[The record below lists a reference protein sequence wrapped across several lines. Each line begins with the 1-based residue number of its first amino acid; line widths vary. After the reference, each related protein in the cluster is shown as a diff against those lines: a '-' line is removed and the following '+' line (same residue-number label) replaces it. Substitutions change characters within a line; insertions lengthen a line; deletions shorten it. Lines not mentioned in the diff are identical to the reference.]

1 MGFLRMKRCSKCGE
15 EKPLDGFYRNKAMR
29 DGYSNY
35 CRPCQQ
41 AANGSWRG
49 RNAEKHREINR
60 DWYSRNKERDCAKGR
75 EWYLSNKEKVLARTG
90 KWKAENADRVTETNR
105 AWRQAN
111 PDKISAA
118 CKKYAEN
125 NKEKLNAK
133 AAKRRA
139 ALLQRCSL
147 LTPAKERQI
156 AAIYAEA
163 KRLTEETGIPH
174 HVDHIVP
181 LRGKTSSGLHVPE
194 NLRVIPA
201 QLNLCKGAKID
212 YELVQQIMNER
223 IAAHA

>member
-1 MGFLRMKRCSKCGE
+1 MKRCSKCGE
-15 EKPLDGFYRNKAMR
+15 EKPLEAFSRSTAGKDGLQSHCKQCKARYREENRDKIRQSGREHYLKNREATLERHKRYYEQNREKHAALTKRYYEENRERLLAWQKQYNEENRDRVSEATKRRYEANKA
-29 DGYSNY
+29 
-35 CRPCQQ
+35 
-41 AANGSWRG
+41 AAF
-49 RNAEKHREINR
+49 
-60 DWYSRNKERDCAKGR
+60 
-75 EWYLSNKEKVLARTG
+75 AR
-90 KWKAENADRVTETNR
+90 
-105 AWRQAN
+105 
-111 PDKISAA
+111 
-118 CKKYAEN
+118 
-125 NKEKLNAK
+125 